1 MASTRQDRDF
11 IAILAVLAGQ
21 PTPLSLDEITT
32 ALVPA
37 ITERTLIRRLA
48 ILTARADIHKTG
60 VGRGARYVL
69 PVRAPEI
76 AAVPSAV
83 TVPLSSEGAAILK
96 LVTRPIGARTPVGF
110 KRAFLDGYRPNETSY
125 LSTAEKQRLAELS
138 RTSDVTGQPAGT
150 HAQRILNRLLI
161 DLAWNSSRLEG
172 NTYSL
177 LDTERLIAAG
187 EAAAGKAPIDTQM
200 ILNHKAAIEFL
211 VQNAEDITFNRHT
224 ILNLHAILAENLLP
238 DPLAAG
244 RVRRIAVGIG
254 QSVYHPPFMP
264 QILDECFDQ
273 VLASAAAIRDPFEQ
287 SLFVMVQLP
296 YLQPFEDVNKRVS
309 RLAANIPLIAR
320 NLSPI
325 SFVDVPH
332 DTYTR
337 GILGVYELNR
347 VDLLKDVFL
356 WAYERSAVRYAAI
369 QQTIGEPDPFRFRH
383 RQALRDIVA
392 EVTRA
397 PMGKAAAAAY
407 VAAWS
412 RQHLAATDVAR
423 FIETAETELLGL
435 HDGNYARYRIRP
447 SEYAAWRAVWDAR
460 AVPQGA
466 KPPVKH
472 RTPKPGA

>member
-1 MASTRQDRDF
+1 MASRKQDRDF
-11 IAILAVLAGQ
+11 EAIRSVLAAQ
-21 PTPLSLDEITT
+21 SSLLSLDEI
-32 ALVPA
+32 AEAVVPN
-37 ITERTLIRRLA
+37 IPERTLTRRLA
-48 ILTARADIHKTG
+48 AMVTGGDIVKTG
-60 VGRGARYVL
+60 ISRAARYHL
-69 PVRAPEI
+69 AKQAAAAP
-76 AAVPSAV
+76 AQV
-83 TVPLSSEGAAILK
+83 TLQLSTEARGTLK

-125 LSTAEKQRLAELS
+125 LNVAEKRRLAELS

-177 LDTERLIAAG
+177 LDTERLIEAG
-187 EAAAGKAPIDTQM
+187 EAAAGKAPIDAQM

-211 VQNAEDITFNRHT
+211 VQNAEDITFDRHT
-224 ILNLHAILAENLLP
+224 ILNLHAMLAENLLP

-254 QSVYHPPFMP
+254 QSVYHPPAVP
-264 QILDECFDQ
+264 QLLDECFDQ
-273 VLASAAAIRDPFEQ
+273 LLASASAIRDPFEQ

-309 RLAANIPLIAR
+309 RLAANIPLIRR

-369 QQTIGEPDPFRFRH
+369 QQTIGDPDPFRLRH
-383 RQALRDIVA
+383 RQALREIVG
-392 EVTRA
+392 EVIRA
-397 PMGKAAAAAY
+397 PMSKAAAAAH
-407 VAAWS
+407 VAAWTKT
-412 RQHLAATDVAR
+412 HLAATDVAR
-423 FIETAETELLGL
+423 FIETAESELLGL
-435 HDGNYARYRIRP
+435 HEGNYARYRIRP
-447 SEYAAWRAVWDAR
+447 SEYAAWRTVWDMRTAPPR
-460 AVPQGA
+460 KR
-466 KPPVKH
+466 KPKSE
-472 RTPKPGA
+472 T